1 MNEREHKKLIGERK
15 KTSLFWQLIH
25 FFGSLNLAMFLLTT
39 IAIACITATLMESGF
54 NSRVAQHYIYK
65 APWFIVWLSMLCINL
80 ACAALTRYPWLPKHR
95 GFVITHGGI
104 IILLL
109 GAVAGQKLGFEG
121 FVTLHKGQPPVNRLV
136 INRTMLQVQP
146 GAVGDQYLLPVNL
159 EVSRPTPE
167 KPRRI
172 RLPEGEAVILIERY
186 AEELVTDEVPRQAAS
201 GAGVP
206 ALSLV
211 FTSGMM
217 GQEHPISIF
226 LDSDRV
232 HRDFF
237 GLAEVEFVR
246 DLGEAQIVES
256 RENATH
262 ETQMVFAMSP
272 TQPVV
277 VPHGEGG
284 ATGVALLFEEL
295 AEPAATGEA
304 KYRLSAKFPDG
315 TSLVRPVEQ
324 VLGTTI
330 EQGPYRLEVKQF
342 WRNFT
347 MNGSTPTEGEATGKN
362 PALMVGVSGPAA
374 DAHSRPTLRLALV
387 GDGRIAYELSRRGEV
402 YLKGEAAEGE
412 EIRTGWADW
421 VANVS
426 GVFAS
431 AERSTA
437 YREIPP
443 GKSLGPSQSQGAPGI
458 LVRVEDGGGQKSE
471 ATWILSGRNGNLV
484 VGGTEVGVGFGL
496 ETRPV
501 NFSVNLTNFEVP
513 RDEGTD
519 TPANFIS
526 TIEFKDLQSGESKE
540 AVSKMNHPASYP
552 GGFWRLLTGVNY
564 KFSQA
569 SWNPEDLGETTLQV
583 LYDPG
588 WMLKWIGSLMIC
600 AGITV
605 MFYLKPRQP
614 KRVTT

>member
-1 MNEREHKKLIGERK
+1 MTEREHKQFIAERRK
-15 KTSLFWQLIH
+15 SSLFWQVIH

-54 NSRVAQHYIYK
+54 NAKVAQHYIYK
-65 APWFIVWLSMLCINL
+65 APWFVVWLGLLCINL
-80 ACAALTRYPWLPKHR
+80 TCAALSRFPWLPKHR

-104 IILLL
+104 IILLI
-109 GAVAGQKLGFEG
+109 GAVVGQKMGFEG
-121 FVTLHKGQPPVNRLV
+121 FVTLHKGTPPVNRLV

-146 GAVGDQYLLPVNL
+146 GVAGDQYLLPINL
-159 EVSRPTPE
+159 EVSKPTPE

-172 RLPEGEAVILIERY
+172 SLPEGEAAILIERY
-186 AEELVTDEVPRQAAS
+186 AEQLVTDEIPRQATS
-201 GAGVP
+201 SPGVP
-206 ALSLV
+206 AVSLV
-211 FTSGMM
+211 FSSGMM
-217 GQEHPISIF
+217 GQEQPMAMF

-246 DLGEAQIVES
+246 DLDADQIAKRRESEA
-256 RENATH
+256 H
-262 ETQMVFAMSP
+262 ETHMLFAMSP
-272 TQPVV
+272 AQPVV
-277 VPHGEGG
+277 VPHGAGHG
-284 ATGVALLFEEL
+284 TGVALLVEEL
-295 AEPAATGEA
+295 KAPVESGPALF
-304 KYRLSAKFPDG
+304 RLSAKFPDG
-315 TSLVRPVEQ
+315 TELTRPLEQ
-324 VLGTTI
+324 ALGTTI

-347 MNGSTPTEGEATGKN
+347 MSGTTPTEGEAGGRN
-362 PALMVGVSGPAA
+362 PAVMVMVSGPAA
-374 DAHSRPTLRLALV
+374 NAHARPLLRVAPL
-387 GDGRIAYELSRRGEV
+387 GEGRIAYELRRKGEV
-402 YLKGEAAEGE
+402 YLKGEAARGEG
-412 EIRTGWADW
+412 IQTGWADW
-421 VANVS
+421 VANVRE
-426 GVFAS
+426 VYTS

-437 YREIPP
+437 YREVPP
-443 GKSLGPSQSQGAPGI
+443 DQSAGPSAKEGAPGI
-458 LVRVEDGGGQKSE
+458 LVRLEDAGGERGE
-471 ATWILSGRNGNLV
+471 PTWILSGRSSNLV

-496 ETRPV
+496 ETRPIG
-501 NFSVNLTNFEVP
+501 FSVNLQNFEVP

-526 TIEFKDLQSGESKE
+526 TLEFKDLRTGEGK
-540 AVSKMNHPASYP
+540 AGVSKMNHPASYP
-552 GGFWRLLTGVNY
+552 GGFWRLMTGVNY

-614 KRVTT
+614 KRATS